1 MVLPR
6 LLRVSLVVASLAGS
20 ATVFAQNNPEAAIAK
35 KQAELERQRIAL
47 DKRSLELQQKE
58 LELEKARQELQQ
70 AGARSMSIN
79 LSGDVLFDYGQA
91 ALKPAAE
98 ESLKKVATVLSLFP
112 DSTVTV
118 EGYTDSKGAKA
129 TNLQLSKDRAMSV
142 KDWLTKNGGVAPA
155 AISAKGFGE
164 QNAVAPNANPD
175 GSDNPIGRAKNRRVS
190 IIVEKPPPPPPMP

>member
-6 LLRVSLVVASLAGS
+6 LFQVPLVVVSLAGS
-20 ATVFAQNNPEAAIAK
+20 TTVFAQNNPEAAIAK

-47 DKRSLELQQKE
+47 EKRSVELQQKE

-91 ALKPAAE
+91 ALKLAAE

-164 QNAVAPNANPD
+164 QNAVAPNTNPD

-190 IIVEKPPPPPPMP
+190 IIVEKPPTP